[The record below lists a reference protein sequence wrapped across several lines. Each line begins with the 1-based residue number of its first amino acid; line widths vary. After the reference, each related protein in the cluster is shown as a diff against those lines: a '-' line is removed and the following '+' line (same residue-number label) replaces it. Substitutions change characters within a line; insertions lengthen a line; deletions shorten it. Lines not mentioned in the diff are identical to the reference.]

1 MKKKKGLMGAITDIP
16 LALKGFPKNLKWEP
30 KNVDEYE
37 MCKRIGNAYLFIA
50 LIPLIIGIVLY
61 AASMDIGMFVALAGM
76 MAMVF
81 VAYKKNHLKNDYE
94 AKFTN
99 LTCPDCRAMIAYDE
113 NVKYSVLNVSWSIS
127 AVKLPTKRGEEAN
140 TCPMN
145 ISVEGRE
152 ETKVEITCK
161 CQKCGKE
168 RTFIQ
173 TFCTGRCRKEQR
185 DVDRRSADT
194 LLAQFKNEVNA
205 VCHAVFDEDER
216 GTNTMGVNVFRYD
229 LEESIIDHFKV

>member
-1 MKKKKGLMGAITDIP
+1 MKKKKGLLGAITDIP
-16 LALKGFPKNLKWEP
+16 LALKGFPKNLKWKP

-99 LTCPDCRAMIAYDE
+99 LTCPDCKAMITYDE
-113 NVKYSVLNVSWSIS
+113 NVKYSVLDASWSIFDR
-127 AVKLPTKRGEEAN
+127 KQPTKTGEEAN
-140 TCPMN
+140 ICPMN
-145 ISVEGRE
+145 ILVRGRE

-173 TFCTGRCRKEQR
+173 TFCTGWCEKEQR

-205 VCHAVFDEDER
+205 VCHAVFDEGES
-216 GTNTMGVNVFRYD
+216 GENTYGVSVHCYD
-229 LEESIIDHFKV
+229 LEASIIDFFEV